1 MNSKGIAYAIISSA
15 TFGLIPLFSVAAM
28 NGGQS
33 PFSVLFYRFL
43 FSAVLFGVFIRIK
56 RVSFRISLKQF
67 SELVVLGGL
76 CYGGTALF
84 LILSYGF
91 IPTGIA
97 TTINFLYPV
106 MVALIVFAI
115 YKERPTLGIALAI
128 VLSLIGVGLMAW
140 SKGATLNVRGVVYA
154 LITVVTYGFYIV
166 GLNKSSLR
174 ELNGNTVTFYV
185 LFIAA
190 VLFFVVAQFFG
201 GIPAITSVRVG
212 LNLVSLAVVATII
225 SNLTLV
231 LAVKAIGSTTTSVL
245 GSMEPLTALAVGV
258 FWFGERL
265 TLWQTVGVMLVV
277 ASVSMVVLMGRR
289 VRG

>member
-1 MNSKGIAYAIISSA
+1 MSSKGIAYAIISSA

-33 PFSVLFYRFL
+33 PFSVLFYRFF
-43 FSAVLFGVFIRIK
+43 FSTILFGLFIRAK
-56 RVSFRISLKQF
+56 RVSFRVSFKQF
-67 SELVVLGGL
+67 AELFILGGL

-84 LILSYGF
+84 LILSYGY

-106 MVALIVFAI
+106 MVALIMFVI
-115 YKERPTLGIALAI
+115 YREKPTLGIALAI
-128 VLSLIGVGLMAW
+128 VLSLLGVAFMAW
-140 SKGATLNVRGVVYA
+140 SRGGALSTRGVIYA
-154 LITVVTYGFYIV
+154 FITIVAYGFYIV

-174 ELNGNTVTFYV
+174 GMNGNTVTFYV
-185 LFIAA
+185 LLIAT
-190 VLFFVVAQFFG
+190 VLFFLVAQLFG
-201 GIPAITSVRVG
+201 GIPTIATARVA

-231 LAVKAIGSTTTSVL
+231 LAVKEIGSTTTSVL

-258 FWFGERL
+258 FWFGEQL
-265 TLWQTVGVMLVV
+265 TFWQTVGVVLVV
-277 ASVSMVVLMGRR
+277 ASVSMVVLLGKRK
-289 VRG
+289 GH